1 MCSHPLQLNL
11 KRNKIKKIGGF
22 DDLRNLERLW
32 LCHNDLQKVEDMSSI
47 AKAINLKEVTIEN
60 NPVSLGGDCV
70 SFLVSYLPTLISL
83 SQMQVTEQ
91 VRRAAMAWR
100 KSKESSDAKYSHL
113 TNDVCHTI
121 RREEVISN
129 ARTNWELLRTQQHIS
144 NKSSSFIQKTIKNT
158 SQQLQ
163 VPVSDIEGDMYSN
176 CSAEVSA
183 GDKKIV
189 RQKSFMN
196 RSNKPR
202 KMPNMKRSCSQDN
215 ATKINE
221 TQEDFFRLPPILAP
235 FLDANCGGI
244 RKDENS
250 SCSSLGPN
258 VDSSSSCV
266 SSADE
271 DEEGKKNDEQ
281 ENLNQVSQRCILQLL
296 KRLNFASTPSA
307 DRIGSSGRKCYQRRR
322 RS

>member
-1 MCSHPLQLNL
+1 
-11 KRNKIKKIGGF
+11 
-22 DDLRNLERLW
+22 
-32 LCHNDLQKVEDMSSI
+32 MSSI

-113 TNDVCHTI
+113 ANDVCHTI

-129 ARTNWELLRTQQHIS
+129 ARTNWELLRTQQHMG

-163 VPVSDIEGDMYSN
+163 VPVSDIEGDIYSN
-176 CSAEVSA
+176 CSTDVSA
-183 GDKKIV
+183 EKKLV

-196 RSNKPR
+196 RVSKTR
-202 KMPNMKRSCSQDN
+202 KVPNMKRSCSQDN
-215 ATKINE
+215 YTNPAVKVNDN
-221 TQEDFFRLPPILAP
+221 QEDFFRLPPILAP
-235 FLDANCGGI
+235 FLDQNSGVV
-244 RKDENS
+244 RKEVSS

-258 VDSSSSCV
+258 VDSSSSCL
-266 SSADE
+266 SSAEEDE
-271 DEEGKKNDEQ
+271 DKKNEVKEDLVRDAIE
-281 ENLNQVSQRCILQLL
+281 VSQISKITIEIVRSLCLCFVNILRFSFSKMLRCWDFMPFL
-296 KRLNFASTPSA
+296 S
-307 DRIGSSGRKCYQRRR
+307 
-322 RS
+322 

>member
-1 MCSHPLQLNL
+1 
-11 KRNKIKKIGGF
+11 
-22 DDLRNLERLW
+22 
-32 LCHNDLQKVEDMSSI
+32 MSSI

-91 VRRAAMAWR
+91 VRRAAMGWR

-129 ARTNWELLRTQQHIS
+129 ARTNWELLRTQQHMG

-163 VPVSDIEGDMYSN
+163 VPVSDIEGDIYSN
-176 CSAEVSA
+176 CSTEISAE
-183 GDKKIV
+183 KKLC

-196 RSNKPR
+196 RVSKTR
-202 KMPNMKRSCSQDN
+202 KIPNMKRSCSQDN
-215 ATKINE
+215 FSNPVKVNE
-221 TQEDFFRLPPILAP
+221 TQDDFFRLPPILAP
-235 FLDANCGGI
+235 FHS
-244 RKDENS
+244 NS
-250 SCSSLGPN
+250 KL
-258 VDSSSSCV
+258 VDS
-266 SSADE
+266 
-271 DEEGKKNDEQ
+271 
-281 ENLNQVSQRCILQLL
+281 
-296 KRLNFASTPSA
+296 T
-307 DRIGSSGRKCYQRRR
+307 
-322 RS
+322 

>member
-1 MCSHPLQLNL
+1 
-11 KRNKIKKIGGF
+11 
-22 DDLRNLERLW
+22 
-32 LCHNDLQKVEDMSSI
+32 MSSI
-47 AKAINLKEVTIEN
+47 ARAINLKEVTIEN

-129 ARTNWELLRTQQHIS
+129 ARTNWELLRTQQHMS

-163 VPVSDIEGDMYSN
+163 VSDIEGDIYSN
-176 CSAEVSA
+176 CSTEISAE
-183 GDKKIV
+183 KKLC

-196 RSNKPR
+196 RVNKTR
-202 KMPNMKRSCSQDN
+202 KVANMKRSCSQDN
-215 ATKINE
+215 FSNPVKVTEN
-221 TQEDFFRLPPILAP
+221 QEDFFRLPPILAP
-235 FLDANCGGI
+235 FQS
-244 RKDENS
+244 NS
-250 SCSSLGPN
+250 KFVELKKTRNFISL
-258 VDSSSSCV
+258 
-266 SSADE
+266 
-271 DEEGKKNDEQ
+271 
-281 ENLNQVSQRCILQLL
+281 L
-296 KRLNFASTPSA
+296 
-307 DRIGSSGRKCYQRRR
+307 
-322 RS
+322 

>member
-1 MCSHPLQLNL
+1 MFSFQLNL
-11 KRNKIKKIGGF
+11 KRNKIKKISGF

-70 SFLVSYLPTLISL
+70 SFIVSYLPTLISL

-113 TNDVCHTI
+113 SNDVCHTI

-129 ARTNWELLRTQQHIS
+129 ARTNWELLRTQQHIG

-163 VPVSDIEGDMYSN
+163 VPVSDIEGDIYSN
-176 CSAEVSA
+176 CSTEVSA
-183 GDKKIV
+183 DKKLV
-189 RQKSFMN
+189 RQKSVMN
-196 RSNKPR
+196 RVNKPT
-202 KMPNMKRSCSQDN
+202 KKILNMKRSSSQDN
-215 ATKINE
+215 FSNPVKITE
-221 TQEDFFRLPPILAP
+221 PQEDFFRLPPILAP
-235 FLDANCGGI
+235 FLDQNCGVN
-244 RKDENS
+244 RKEVNS

-258 VDSSSSCV
+258 VDSSSSCL
-266 SSADE
+266 SSAEEDDE
-271 DEEGKKNDEQ
+271 KKKEEQRKNTIE
-281 ENLNQVSQRCILQLL
+281 VSGLGLL
-296 KRLNFASTPSA
+296 KTNENDRDNDFIIS
-307 DRIGSSGRKCYQRRR
+307 DERIGSSY
-322 RS
+322 